1 VGRPDQERIA
11 KRAAQWKASG
21 ATHISLGTSSV
32 GLPDVDAHIAA
43 LGRAIET
50 VRGELGSS

>member
-1 VGRPDQERIA
+1 
-11 KRAAQWKASG
+11 
-21 ATHISLGTSSV
+21 
-32 GLPDVDAHIAA
+32 LPDVDAHIAA